1 MDFFDEVAHGGNQR
15 TYAIKEETWKKYLS
29 QPLLL
34 ENDFILDLSSIEDTK
49 TEEKAEAKV
58 TRFKSEIDLNVKA
71 VQLGH
76 QYWLNLY
83 KDLERQ
89 KILSG
94 GERDKIK
101 GIATY
106 LAKNGFLTDPQAKA
120 LWKIVKKIQEQTDYV
135 FKD

>member
-1 MDFFDEVAHGGNQR
+1 MEDDFLRNLINVEEVKA
-15 TYAIKEETWKKYLS
+15 
-29 QPLLL
+29 
-34 ENDFILDLSSIEDTK
+34 
-49 TEEKAEAKV
+49 EEKAEAKV
-58 TRFKSEIDLNVKA
+58 VRFNSEIDLMVK
-71 VQLGH
+71 VVKLGH
-76 QYWLNLY
+76 HYWLNLY

-120 LWKIVKKIQEQTDYV
+120 LWKIVKKIQEQTDYIL
-135 FKD
+135 KEE